1 MAYNLYCNLFDC
13 RNEWVKYKCSLS
25 SCSNGINWIIMLGF
39 YICCLLTSLF
49 INKLVVIINDKVYE
63 KLLHENTLPG
73 FN

>member
-1 MAYNLYCNLFDC
+1 
-13 RNEWVKYKCSLS
+13 
-25 SCSNGINWIIMLGF
+25 MLGF

-73 FN
+73 FNWIQWIAIYK